1 MSDNRGIPNVQW
13 PPGPGLKS
21 LLYDIKSRFLN
32 LMFQY
37 TIVGHCLVMARMNG
51 GAGKSP
57 SEL

>member
-1 MSDNRGIPNVQW
+1 MCSG

-21 LLYDIKSRFLN
+21 LLYDIKRHFLN
-32 LMFQY
+32 LMVQY
-37 TIVGHCLVMARMNG
+37 TIVIHWFVTARMNG

>member
-1 MSDNRGIPNVQW
+1 MCSG